1 MTVTPFAFEPNPE
14 SLETIAD
21 IMFTFQAGTGDVL
34 WGRLDESSKNFWRR
48 KATRILTAYMAAEH
62 AAGRGKVTKTHIGPK
77 TMSVITE
84 VSHWPS
90 NCPILILRLPEE
102 TTP

>member
-1 MTVTPFAFEPNPE
+1 
-14 SLETIAD
+14 
-21 IMFTFQAGTGDVL
+21 
-34 WGRLDESSKNFWRR
+34 
-48 KATRILTAYMAAEH
+48 MAAEH

-84 VSHWPS
+84 LSHWPS